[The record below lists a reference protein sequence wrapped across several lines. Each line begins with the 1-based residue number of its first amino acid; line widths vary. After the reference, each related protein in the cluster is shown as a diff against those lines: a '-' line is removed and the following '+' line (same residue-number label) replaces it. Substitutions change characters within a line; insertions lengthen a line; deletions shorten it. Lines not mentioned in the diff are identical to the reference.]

1 MSAQT
6 GSGGSAGSGG
16 SRRLSVT
23 PGVVFL
29 AVALI
34 GSLVFVLYAITVR
47 DASQIPLLAA
57 GGIVLGIVFIA
68 LAAYALRATWR
79 AGIEA
84 RNGRALA
91 LGIGG
96 GIAAIIGAGCI
107 SGAII
112 LFLLSQQAPVA

>member
-1 MSAQT
+1 MST
-6 GSGGSAGSGG
+6 SAPT
-16 SRRLSVT
+16 RRRAIT

-29 AVALI
+29 ALALI
-34 GSLVFVLYAITVR
+34 GSIAFLLYAVTVR

-57 GGIVLGIVFIA
+57 GGVVLGIVFLA
-68 LAAYALRATWR
+68 LATYTLRSTWR
-79 AGIEA
+79 AGIEE

-107 SGAII
+107 AGAII
-112 LFLLSQQAPVA
+112 LYLLSQPPTG

>member
-6 GSGGSAGSGG
+6 GSGGSTGSGR

-57 GGIVLGIVFIA
+57 GGVVLGIVFIA

-91 LGIGG
+91 LGFGG

-107 SGAII
+107 PGAII
-112 LFLLSQQAPVA
+112 LFLLSQQAPVT